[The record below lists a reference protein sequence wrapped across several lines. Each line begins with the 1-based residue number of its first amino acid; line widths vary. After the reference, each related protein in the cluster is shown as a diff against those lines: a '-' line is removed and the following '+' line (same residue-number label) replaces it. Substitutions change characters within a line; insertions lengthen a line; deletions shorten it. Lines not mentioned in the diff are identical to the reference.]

1 MCSSD
6 LIFVSATGCCKTI
19 TMEHMLKM
27 KAGAILSNA
36 GHFNCEIDMDALER
50 EKLEKKETRNNIT
63 GYRLSSGKWVNVIAE
78 GRLVNIAAA
87 DGHPAEI
94 MDMSFAVQAISA
106 LFVMGNHEK
115 LGKKVVDV
123 SKEIDSIVAELK
135 LASWG
140 IEIDRLTREQEEYLN
155 SWNI

>member
-1 MCSSD
+1 
-6 LIFVSATGCCKTI
+6 
-19 TMEHMLKM
+19 ME
-27 KAGAILSNA
+27 
-36 GHFNCEIDMDALER
+36 
-50 EKLEKKETRNNIT
+50 
-63 GYRLSSGKWVNVIAE
+63 YRLANGKRVNVIAE

-106 LFVMGNHEK
+106 LFVMSNHRE

-123 SKEIDSIVAELK
+123 SKEIDSIVAKLK

-140 IEIDRLTREQEEYLN
+140 IKIDHLTREQEEYLS